1 MLPGWCFRLL
11 PHIDMTT
18 YLIRRILWIIP
29 VMLLVALITFTL
41 MHQAPG
47 GPWDRDLNRRQVDA
61 STQEMLNRQFGLDKP
76 LFFNLEGDN
85 ILDSQFFNYVGN
97 AIQGDLGPSYRQRG
111 RMVQDVL
118 FEPPKNK
125 PFWDS
130 KFGYSMRLGLLA
142 LAMAALFGIPL
153 GILAALK
160 RNTIFDYA
168 ALFVSTIGISVPS
181 FVLAIFLIIVLAGQ
195 LGILKIIQRDW
206 SNPAAWLVPAT
217 VLGFGTF
224 AYITRLTRSS
234 MLEVMG
240 QDYIR
245 TARAKGLGG
254 RVIITRHMLR
264 NALIPVMTIMGPA
277 LAGLV
282 TGSFIIESMFGFPGS
297 GREYVLA
304 IGNRDYSMIMGT
316 TLIYALLIVL
326 ANLTVDILYGFL
338 DPRIKVS

>member
-1 MLPGWCFRLL
+1 
-11 PHIDMTT
+11 MTT
-18 YLIRRILWIIP
+18 YLIRRVLWIIP

-76 LFFNLEGDN
+76 LFFNFEGEH
-85 ILDSQFFNYVGN
+85 ILDSQFFNYIRN
-97 AIQGDLGPSYRQRG
+97 AVQGDLGPSYRQRG

-125 PFWDS
+125 PIWDS

-142 LAMAALFGIPL
+142 LTMAAIFGIPL

-160 RNTIFDYA
+160 RNTIFDYS

-304 IGNRDYSMIMGT
+304 ISNRDYSMIMGT

-326 ANLTVDILYGFL
+326 ANLTVDIMYGFL
-338 DPRIKVS
+338 DPRIKVN